1 MSYVVEAHCH
11 EYRFGSAVRK
21 QITMFLANN
30 ASDDG
35 SGIWCSKG
43 FVRRHTELSET
54 SFKRTISNRGGL
66 GFSTSLPPR

>member
-1 MSYVVEAHCH
+1 MSFDINSLRPLRHWRKPHGGPAMSYVVEAHCH

-35 SGIWCSKG
+35 SGI
-43 FVRRHTELSET
+43 
-54 SFKRTISNRGGL
+54 
-66 GFSTSLPPR
+66 